1 MVGPIAFVVM
11 PFGQKKTGVVGENVP
26 VEVDFDRLWE
36 RVYKPVLARAGF
48 DPVRAD
54 RDVGA
59 LIISEMIQRLAVSH
73 LVVADVTLPNA
84 NVYYEIGV
92 RHAAKERGCV
102 LVGATW
108 ADPVFD
114 LKQMRQLRF
123 PLADGSVGDAA
134 AEEARKALQDKIADL
149 SEGQSPV
156 WASVPGF
163 PSPDLSKLSAFEE
176 YAAQLSDFDAD
187 VQAARQAP
195 SVERAKRALAVL
207 EKHGQK
213 KVVMES
219 VVLSLIRL
227 VRDEVGWAEV
237 LAYIET
243 LPSHVARHPLV
254 VEQRCLALA
263 KAGDPATAVGQL
275 EQLIKMAG
283 RTPERMGLLGGRYKE
298 LRNRATSAADK
309 RRYLSNAIDSYQAG
323 MDLDL
328 NEYYCASNLPRLYR
342 ARANEGDDRLGSEAA
357 MVALNACR
365 RGMSLGTA
373 DEWARST
380 LLGMA
385 FDRADLGEAEQIF
398 GEIEAEGPGPWQ
410 LESTLQDVRD
420 SVALIEDEGL
430 KEKFEAL
437 LIRLDALV
445 PPSPPD
451 PPPEE

>member
-1 MVGPIAFVVM
+1 MEGPIAFVVM
-11 PFGQKKTGVVGENVP
+11 PFGLKKTGIVDENVP
-26 VEVDFDRLWE
+26 VEVDFDRVWE
-36 RVYKPVLARAGF
+36 HVYKPVLAGAGYE
-48 DPVRAD
+48 PVRAD

-59 LIISEMIQRLAVSH
+59 LIISEMIQRIAVSH

-84 NVYYEIGV
+84 NVYYEVGV
-92 RHAAKERGCV
+92 RHAAKEKGCV

-108 ADPVFD
+108 ADTVFD

-123 PLADGSVGDAA
+123 PLADGTVGDAA
-134 AEEARKALQDKIADL
+134 AEEARNALHDKITEL

-176 YAAQLSDFDAD
+176 YAAQLSNFDAD
-187 VQAARQAP
+187 VQGARSAP
-195 SVERAKRALAVL
+195 SEETAKRALAVL
-207 EKHGQK
+207 DKYGQR
-213 KVVMES
+213 KVITES
-219 VVLSLIRL
+219 VVLALIRL
-227 VRDEVGWAEV
+227 VRDKVGWPRV
-237 LAYIET
+237 LEYVAT
-243 LPSHVARHPLV
+243 LPPHVAGHPLV

-275 EQLIKMAG
+275 EQLIKWAG

-298 LRNRATSAADK
+298 LRKRATTEADK
-309 RRYLSNAIDSYQAG
+309 RRYLSSAIDSYQAG

-342 ARANEGDDRLGSEAA
+342 ARANPGDERLASEAA
-357 MVALNACR
+357 MVTLKACR
-365 RGMSLGTA
+365 RGMSLNTA

-385 FDRADLGEAEQIF
+385 FDRADLGEAERIC
-398 GEIEAEGPGPWQ
+398 GEIEGEGPGPWQ
-410 LESTLQDVRD
+410 LESTLNDVRG

-430 KEKFEAL
+430 KEKFDALLVRLEAL
-437 LIRLDALV
+437 L
-445 PPSPPD
+445 PPPPPD
-451 PPPEE
+451 AAREE